1 MRRVNFNSSDSWN
14 ADRPAVRSWCGLS
27 MSHFQRSLIWL
38 LAATMA
44 LPTGCQWG
52 SGNNFKGDADKYFE
66 TLATTIEYPAES
78 ACTLNSNDPALG
90 APPPMTLLDA
100 ENPEYWNLSLP
111 EVIEV
116 ALENSTVLR
125 ELGGTVVRAPDATR
139 TTYDAAIAESDP
151 RFGTEAALS
160 AFDAQFRSSIFWEK
174 NHRALNNEF
183 FGGGTRILF
192 QDASVF
198 QAAITKTAATGSQFT
213 VRHNVDYDGNN
224 APGNLIPS
232 AWDANVE
239 AEARQPLL
247 QGAGLEF
254 NRIAGPFSTP
264 GVYNGVLVARINTD
278 VALVDFEIAVRD
290 LMSNIENAYWDLYYG
305 YRDLDAKVRA
315 RDEALKT
322 WRSVYARYEVG
333 RTGGEAANEAQARE
347 QYFRFQE
354 EVQTALSGELLDGT
368 RVGNGTGGGIFR
380 PTGGVL
386 VAERRLR
393 VLMGIT
399 PTDGRLIRPSDEP
412 IMAKVDFDWEQ
423 SAADSA
429 VRRAE
434 LRRQKWNIRRR
445 ELELI
450 ASKNFLMPRFD
461 AIGRYRW
468 RGFGDDLTGNESG
481 DLGQFNSAYGNLAT
495 GNFQEWQLGLEFSL
509 PIGFRQAHA
518 GVRNAELLLARDRAL
533 LRDQQREVIREL
545 SDAIAETDRTFV
557 VAQTSYNRLIASRQ
571 QHEALLVPFEENK
584 EISLDLLLDAQR
596 RLLESEVRYYRAMAE
611 YALAVKNVHFVKGTL
626 LDYDGVFLTEG
637 PWPGEAYRDAADLES
652 MRGKP
657 RPLNYASKR
666 APVVGWGEM
675 PQEPAGVPCETSG
688 DIPGDPQPPAK
699 NDYLDEP
706 ASALVPA
713 AVGDRTAPQQVS
725 PAKFSTSAAASNTSS
740 STSRLVPA
748 LAVDKTP
755 AAPVTKP
762 APFSTPQ
769 VAPKRLPPAPPA
781 VSPR

>member
-1 MRRVNFNSSDSWN
+1 MNSWVAPSE
-14 ADRPAVRSWCGLS
+14 A
-27 MSHFQRSLIWL
+27 QRSCRAPFAMRFRKSLTLL
-38 LAATMA
+38 LAMLMA
-44 LPTGCQWG
+44 APTGCQWG
-52 SGNNFKGDADKYFE
+52 NHSNFKGETDDYFE
-66 TLATTIEYPAES
+66 ALATTIEYPAES
-78 ACTLNSNDPALG
+78 TCTLNSNDPALG
-90 APPPMTLLDA
+90 APPPLTLLDA
-100 ENPEYWNLSLP
+100 ENPEYWNLALP
-111 EVIEV
+111 EVIEI

-125 ELGGTVVRAPDATR
+125 ELGGAVVKAPDATR

-151 RFGTEAALS
+151 RFGVEAALS
-160 AFDAQFRSSIFWEK
+160 EFDAQFQSSVFWEK

-224 APGNLIPS
+224 APGNLLPS
-232 AWDANVE
+232 AWNANVE
-239 AEARQPLL
+239 AEARQPLF

-254 NRIAGPFSTP
+254 NRIAGPLSTP

-290 LMSNIENAYWDLYYG
+290 LMSNIENTYWDLYYG
-305 YRDLDAKVRA
+305 YRDLDAKVKA

-322 WRSVYARYEVG
+322 WRSVYALYETG

-393 VLMGIT
+393 VLMGIS

-423 SAADSA
+423 STTESA

-450 ASKNFLMPRFD
+450 ASKNFLMPRLD

-468 RGFGDDLTGNESG
+468 RGFGDDLTGNQSG
-481 DLGQFNSAYGNLAT
+481 GLGQFDSAYGNLAT
-495 GNFQEWQLGLEFSL
+495 GNFQEWQLGVELSL
-509 PIGFRQAHA
+509 PIGFRQEHA
-518 GVRNAELLLARDRAL
+518 GVRNAELLLARERAI
-533 LRDQQREVIREL
+533 LRDQQREVIAEL
-545 SDAIAETDRTFV
+545 SDSIAETDRTFV

-571 QHEALLVPFEENK
+571 QHEALRVPFEENK
-584 EISLDLLLDAQR
+584 EVSLDLLLDAQR
-596 RLLESEVRYYRAMAE
+596 RLLEAEVRYYRAMAE
-611 YALAVKNVHFVKGTL
+611 YALAVKNVHYVKGTL

-652 MRGKP
+652 MRGKA
-657 RPLNYASKR
+657 RPFNYAAKR

-688 DIPGDPQPPAK
+688 DIPGDPLPANAK
-699 NDYLDEP
+699 YYEEP

-713 AVGDRTAPQQVS
+713 AVGDKTAPAQAM
-725 PAKFSTSAAASNTSS
+725 PAQYVPPSTTMTGKPTTSS
-740 STSRLVPA
+740 KSQPVANGLVPA
-748 LAVDKTP
+748 LAVDKS
-755 AAPVTKP
+755 APSTATNP
-762 APFSTPQ
+762 APFPTPQ
-769 VAPKRLPPAPPA
+769 IAPKRLPPAPPSTA
-781 VSPR
+781 TTK

>member
-1 MRRVNFNSSDSWN
+1 MRRSNDYSSALSN
-14 ADRPAVRSWCGLS
+14 VSQETPRSKSGRAAGRLRKSLS
-27 MSHFQRSLIWL
+27 LL
-38 LAATMA
+38 LAALTA
-44 LPTGCQWG
+44 APTGCQWG
-52 SGNNFKGDADKYFE
+52 SHSNFKGTTDKYFE

-78 ACTLNSNDPALG
+78 ACTLNSNDPALA
-90 APPPMTLLDA
+90 APAPFTLLDA
-100 ENPEYWNLSLP
+100 ENPEYWNLSLA
-111 EVIEV
+111 EVIQI
-116 ALENSTVLR
+116 ALENSSVLH
-125 ELGGTVVRAPDATR
+125 ELGGTVVRAPDAVR
-139 TTYDAAIAESDP
+139 TTYDPAIAESDP
-151 RFGTEAALS
+151 RFGVEAALS
-160 AFDAQFRSSIFWEK
+160 AFDAQFESSIFWEK

-290 LMSNIENAYWDLYYG
+290 LMSNVENTYWDLYYG

-322 WRSVYARYEVG
+322 WRSVYARYETG
-333 RTGGEAANEAQARE
+333 RSGGEAANEAQARE

-368 RVGNGTGGGIFR
+368 RVGNGVGGGIFR

-393 VLMGIT
+393 QLMGLS
-399 PTDGRLIRPSDEP
+399 PTDGKLIRPADEP
-412 IMAKVDFDWEQ
+412 VMAKVDFDWER
-423 SAADSA
+423 SATESA

-495 GNFQEWQLGLEFSL
+495 GNFQEWQMGLEFSL

-518 GVRNAELLLARDRAL
+518 GVRNAELLLARERAL

-545 SDAIAETDRTFV
+545 SDAIAEADRTFV

-584 EISLDLLLDAQR
+584 EVSLDLLLDAQR
-596 RLLESEVRYYRAMAE
+596 RLLESEARYYRAMAE

-657 RPLNYASKR
+657 RPLNYASQR

-688 DIPGDPQPPAK
+688 DIPGNPQPAAK
-699 NDYLDEP
+699 NGYLDEP
-706 ASALVPA
+706 ASALVPTS
-713 AVGDRTAPQQVS
+713 VGDKTAPATAA
-725 PAKFSTSAAASNTSS
+725 PAKWSAAAPVATKTPSS
-740 STSRLVPA
+740 GLVPA
-748 LAVDKTP
+748 MAIDRSSSS
-755 AAPVTKP
+755 AVTKP
-762 APFSTPQ
+762 APFPQ
-769 VAPKRLPPAPPA
+769 PTVAPKRLPPAPPTTN
-781 VSPR
+781 SPR

>member
-1 MRRVNFNSSDSWN
+1 MRRLNVDSSELWIAVNAAKRSRSGFNGSRLRQALHLSL
-14 ADRPAVRSWCGLS
+14 AVL
-27 MSHFQRSLIWL
+27 M
-38 LAATMA
+38 AA
-44 LPTGCQWG
+44 PIGCQWG
-52 SGNNFKGDADKYFE
+52 SRSNFKGETDKYFE

-78 ACTLNSNDPALG
+78 ACTLSSNDPALA
-90 APPPMTLLDA
+90 APPPLTLLDA
-100 ENPEYWNLSLP
+100 ENPDYWNLSLP
-111 EVIEV
+111 EVIEI

-125 ELGGTVVRAPDATR
+125 ELGGAVVRAPAATR

-151 RFGTEAALS
+151 RFGVEAALS
-160 AFDAQFRSSIFWEK
+160 AFDAQFQSSVFWEK

-224 APGNLIPS
+224 APGNLLPS
-232 AWDANVE
+232 AWDANFE
-239 AEARQPLL
+239 AEARQPLF

-254 NRIAGPFSTP
+254 NRIAGPLSTP

-305 YRDLDAKVRA
+305 YRDLDAKVHA

-322 WRSVYARYEVG
+322 WRSVYALYETG
-333 RTGGEAANEAQARE
+333 RSGGEAANEAQARE

-393 VLMGIT
+393 VLMGLS
-399 PTDGRLIRPSDEP
+399 PTDGRLIRPADEP
-412 IMAKVDFDWEQ
+412 VMAKVDFDWEQ
-423 SAADSA
+423 STAESA

-450 ASKNFLMPRFD
+450 ASKNFLMPRLD

-481 DLGQFNSAYGNLAT
+481 GLGQFNSAYGNLAT

-571 QHEALLVPFEENK
+571 QHEALVVPFEENK
-584 EISLDLLLDAQR
+584 EVSLDLLLDAQR
-596 RLLESEVRYYRAMAE
+596 RLLESEVRYYRALAE
-611 YALAVKNVHFVKGTL
+611 YALAVKNVHFIKGTL
-626 LDYDGVFLTEG
+626 LDYDGVYLSEG
-637 PWPGEAYRDAADLES
+637 PWPGEAYADAADLES

-675 PQEPAGVPCETSG
+675 PQEPAGVPCQTSG
-688 DIPGDPQPPAK
+688 EIPGEPQPPAT
-699 NDYLDEP
+699 NQYLEEP
-706 ASALVPA
+706 ASALVPT
-713 AVGDRTAPQQVS
+713 AVGDKTAPVQAS
-725 PAKFSTSAAASNTSS
+725 PARYTPPSTPASGSKS
-740 STSRLVPA
+740 PYGGLVPA
-748 LAVDKTP
+748 MAIDKT
-755 AAPVTKP
+755 ASATKP
-762 APFSTPQ
+762 APFPTPQ
-769 VAPKRLPPAPPA
+769 IAPKRLPPAPA
-781 VSPR
+781 SARDAH

>member
-1 MRRVNFNSSDSWN
+1 
-14 ADRPAVRSWCGLS
+14 
-27 MSHFQRSLIWL
+27 
-38 LAATMA
+38 LAALTA
-44 LPTGCQWG
+44 APSGCQWG
-52 SGNNFKGDADKYFE
+52 SQNNFKGKTDKYFE

-90 APPPMTLLDA
+90 SPPPLTLLDA

-111 EVIEV
+111 EVIEI
-116 ALENSTVLR
+116 ALQNSTVLHQ
-125 ELGGTVVRAPDATR
+125 LGGTVIRAPDTVR
-139 TTYDAAIAESDP
+139 TTYDPAIAESDP
-151 RFGTEAALS
+151 RFGVEAALS
-160 AFDAQFRSSIFWEK
+160 AFDAQFQSSVFWEK

-264 GVYNGVLVARINTD
+264 GIYNGVLVARINTD

-290 LMSNIENAYWDLYYG
+290 LMSNVENAYWDLYYG
-305 YRDLDAKVRA
+305 YRDLNAKVQA

-322 WRSVYARYEVG
+322 WRSVYARFETG

-393 VLMGIT
+393 VLMGLS
-399 PTDGRLIRPSDEP
+399 PTDGKLIRPSDEP
-412 IMAKVDFDWEQ
+412 VMAKVDFDWQQ
-423 SAADSA
+423 SAADTA

-450 ASKNFLMPRFD
+450 ASKNFLMPRLD

-533 LRDQQREVIREL
+533 LRDQQRDAIREL
-545 SDAIAETDRTFV
+545 SDAVAETDRTFV
-557 VAQTSYNRLIASRQ
+557 VAQTTYNRLIASRQ
-571 QHEALLVPFEENK
+571 QHEALLAPFEENK
-584 EISLDLLLDAQR
+584 EVSLDLLLDAQR
-596 RLLESEVRYYRAMAE
+596 RLLESEVRYYRALAE

-626 LDYDGVFLTEG
+626 LDYDGVYLTEG

-657 RPLNYASKR
+657 RPLNYASQR

-688 DIPGDPQPPAK
+688 DIPGDLQPSAK
-699 NDYLDEP
+699 TEYDNEP
-706 ASALVPA
+706 ATALVPTTVTNKTA
-713 AVGDRTAPQQVS
+713 PAPTPAPITTTKRTAPPAAVVPTTKIS
-725 PAKFSTSAAASNTSS
+725 PSGLVPATAIDRSSAAA
-740 STSRLVPA
+740 
-748 LAVDKTP
+748 
-755 AAPVTKP
+755 VTKP
-762 APFSTPQ
+762 APFPMPT
-769 VAPKRLPPAPPA
+769 VTPKRLPPAPPTT
-781 VSPR
+781 SSSR

>member
-1 MRRVNFNSSDSWN
+1 MRTPCARKALLV
-14 ADRPAVRSWCGLS
+14 
-27 MSHFQRSLIWL
+27 L

-44 LPTGCQWG
+44 IPSGCSW
-52 SGNNFKGDADKYFE
+52 SNHGNFQGKTDKYFE
-66 TLATTIEYPAES
+66 TLSTTIEYPAES
-78 ACTLNSNDPALG
+78 ACTLNNNDGSLA
-90 APPPMTLLDA
+90 APPPVTLLDA
-100 ENPEYWNLSLP
+100 ENPEYWNLSLA

-116 ALENSTVLR
+116 ALQNSQVLR
-125 ELGGTVVRAPDATR
+125 ELGGAVVRSPEATR
-139 TTYDAAIAESDP
+139 TTYDSAIAESDP

-160 AFDAQFRSSIFWEK
+160 EFDAQWRSSVFWEK

-198 QAAITKTAATGSQFT
+198 QTAISKTSATGSQFII
-213 VRHNVDYDGNN
+213 RHNVDYDGNN
-224 APGNLIPS
+224 APGNLLPS

-239 AEARQPLL
+239 TEVRQPLL
-247 QGAGLEF
+247 QGSGLEF
-254 NRIAGPFSTP
+254 NRIAGPLSSP
-264 GVYNGVLVARINTD
+264 GIYNGVLVARINTD

-290 LMSNIENAYWDLYYG
+290 LMSNLENTYWDLYYG
-305 YRDLDAKVRA
+305 YRDLDAKVKA

-322 WRSVYARYEVG
+322 WRGVYALYETG

-354 EVQTALSGELLDGT
+354 EVQTALSGQIIDGT
-368 RVGNGTGGGIFR
+368 RVGNGSGGGTFR

-393 VLMGIT
+393 VLMGLS
-399 PTDGRLIRPSDEP
+399 PTDGRLIRPADEP

-423 SAADSA
+423 STTEAAM
-429 VRRAE
+429 RRAE

-481 DLGQFNSAYGNLAT
+481 GLGQFNSAYGNLAT
-495 GNFQEWQLGLEFSL
+495 GNFQEWQLGLELSV

-518 GVRNAELLLARDRAL
+518 GVRNAELLLSRERAL
-533 LRDQQREVIREL
+533 LRDQQREVIHEL
-545 SDAIAETDRTFV
+545 SDAIAEMDRTFA

-571 QHEALLVPFEENK
+571 QHEALVVPFEENK
-584 EISLDLLLDAQR
+584 EIPLDLLLDAQR
-596 RLLESEVRYYRAMAE
+596 RLLEAEVRYYRALAE
-611 YALAVKNVHFVKGTL
+611 YAIATKNVHYVKGTL
-626 LDYDGVFLTEG
+626 LEYDGVYLAEG
-637 PWPGEAYRDAADLES
+637 PWPEEAYRDAADMEA

-657 RPLNYASKR
+657 RKLNYASSR

-675 PQEPAGVPCETSG
+675 PQNVEGTPAETI
-688 DIPGDPQPPAK
+688 DEFPVEQQEEAQIFTE
-699 NDYLDEP
+699 EP

-713 AVGDRTAPQQVS
+713 KVGDKTAPLGATQADWLVTQPS
-725 PAKFSTSAAASNTSS
+725 YYAPTSSEHSAANPSI
-740 STSRLVPA
+740 
-748 LAVDKTP
+748 
-755 AAPVTKP
+755 AP
-762 APFSTPQ
+762 Q
-769 VAPKRLPPAPPA
+769 RLPPST
-781 VSPR
+781 SPSTAEK